1 MENTNKY
8 VEKLAE
14 QKEKQ
19 EKNKHQGNGHPD
31 EKLPNVKHARK

>member
-1 MENTNKY
+1 MDDTNKY

-14 QKEKQ
+14 QKGKQ
-19 EKNKHQGNGHPD
+19 EKNRQGNGHPD